1 MDGFRYAQFCPL
13 ARASE
18 ILGERWTLPILREL
32 LVGPQRFSD
41 LLRRLP
47 GLSSSVLAT
56 RLARLEGLRVVQRR
70 ELPPPAACQV
80 YALGETGSALLP
92 AVRELMRWGMRFLG
106 APQPGDHFEPDWILI
121 ALRVFLR
128 AAAVPERSFEVQV
141 LTKPEPIRVRLR
153 GGASGGRVTR
163 DSEPVDL
170 AFSAPPL
177 AVLGLASGQID
188 ALQWLRDSGA
198 AFEGDASAIRDFPA
212 FFDMAPGPT

>member
-18 ILGERWTLPILREL
+18 LLGERWTLPILREL

-56 RLARLEGLRVVQRR
+56 RLGRLEGMGVVQRR

-80 YALGETGSALLP
+80 YALGEAGRALVP
-92 AVRELMRWGMRFLG
+92 AIRELMRWGLRFLG
-106 APQPGDHFEPDWILI
+106 TPHPGDHFEPDWILI
-121 ALRVFLR
+121 AVRVFLR
-128 AAAVPERSFEVQV
+128 TAAVPQRSFDVKV
-141 LTKPEPIRVRLR
+141 LTTPEPLRVRLR
-153 GGASGGRVTR
+153 GGAAGGRVTE

-188 ALQWLRDSGA
+188 GVAWLRESGA